1 MSPSFF
7 VFVNSSTRMIYN
19 FRDKNKFYRWRSYQE
34 PKEEVMRGFKEIRE
48 IREIRD
54 EKREEE
60 EKGYLE
66 IKPETNIT
74 FEEACAFWDNLF
86 SQEIKEEPR

>member
-1 MSPSFF
+1 
-7 VFVNSSTRMIYN
+7 
-19 FRDKNKFYRWRSYQE
+19 
-34 PKEEVMRGFKEIRE
+34 MRGFRE
-48 IREIRD
+48 IKEVHEIKDNR
-54 EKREEE
+54 KEEE
-60 EKGYLE
+60 SGYLA